1 MNCTLEKSSSLPCFN
16 LFGDNVAQ
24 RGIKALRS
32 AAAKPQ
38 TPREERKRDGDS
50 FNDANGKITDNYRN
64 YARTLLNRNCGR
76 SAASFVAAT

>member
-1 MNCTLEKSSSLPCFN
+1 M
-16 LFGDNVAQ
+16 
-24 RGIKALRS
+24 LRNAELKRRDP

-64 YARTLLNRNCGR
+64 YARSLLNRNCGR
-76 SAASFVAAT
+76 SAASFVAAI